1 MQGETL
7 MLRRTQPSDHSKFT
21 TGVISGVCSLSS
33 SSSSH
38 KAFKI
43 FIRQQQQI
51 DLMEEQRDFDFTSI
65 FPKVRCRV
73 DMSVLER
80 LLNG

>member
-1 MQGETL
+1 M
-7 MLRRTQPSDHSKFT
+7 P
-21 TGVISGVCSLSS
+21 SS
-33 SSSSH
+33 SIH
-38 KAFKI
+38 NDFKI

-51 DLMEEQRDFDFTSI
+51 DLMEEQREFDFTTI
-65 FPKVRCRV
+65 FPKVRFRV